1 MTAALSVEIDEQ
13 PLERV
18 RADAVVVGY
27 SPDDRPLRGAASRA
41 DWRLCGELWRLV
53 AARKLSGALGQAAL
67 VSAAGPLRS
76 SLLLVV
82 GLGPRA
88 ELSVDRWRQLGSEIL
103 RRAFDLELDHVAL
116 GITSDAAIAGPAG
129 TRALFAGA
137 AEAAAQRSAAIRL
150 AIAGEDALERLAELR
165 PLAESGLPAGA
176 KLRLPDSFQRPAQ
189 NARTRT
195 GGFTTDQGLQFK

>member
-1 MTAALSVEIDEQ
+1 MTALSVEIDEQ

-76 SLLLVV
+76 PLLLVV

-88 ELSVDRWRQLGSEIL
+88 ELCVERWRQLGTDIL
-103 RRAFDLELDHVAL
+103 RRVIDLALDRVAFGL
-116 GITSDAAIAGPAG
+116 TSDAALLGPAG

-150 AIAGEDALERLAELR
+150 AIVDEDALERLAELR

-176 KLRLPDSFQRPAQ
+176 RLHLPDSAQRPAQ
-189 NARTRT
+189 SPRTRT
-195 GGFTTDQGLQFK
+195 GGFTTDHGLQFK